1 MCHTFSACCAGLFKR
16 QGTCHSSLNPIFCIP
31 LPKLSSGAMQ
41 RVRSCAEGLLWKQAL
56 CQRQVRRRALV
67 SEVEPAEL
75 EAAIR
80 GGGAVVLDV
89 YAVWCSDLR
98 PRIFFAFGFTP
109 LLVATP
115 RVVCKAHPLELISA
129 LLVLFCLFL
138 TSKC

>member
-1 MCHTFSACCAGLFKR
+1 MCHTFSACCASLFKR
-16 QGTCHSSLNPIFCIP
+16 QGTCHSLNPIFCIP
-31 LPKLSSGAMQ
+31 IPKFPCG
-41 RVRSCAEGLLWKQAL
+41 VVHEGLWQQAL
-56 CQRQVRRRALV
+56 CRQVRRRAV

-98 PRIFFAFGFTP
+98 QNLFCFRLHLF
-109 LLVATP
+109 LVAP
-115 RVVCKAHPLELISA
+115 IHPWLQPQWFAKYILSDSDSA
-129 LLVLFCLFL
+129 PLVLFCLL

>member
-1 MCHTFSACCAGLFKR
+1 MCHTFSACCASLFKR

-31 LPKLSSGAMQ
+31 IPKFSSGAM
-41 RVRSCAEGLLWKQAL
+41 RVCGVVHEGLLWKQAL
-56 CQRQVRRRALV
+56 CQRHVRRRALI

-98 PRIFFAFGFTP
+98 PRIFLF
-109 LLVATP
+109 
-115 RVVCKAHPLELISA
+115 SA
-129 LLVLFCLFL
+129 SPPFWLQPQE
-138 TSKC
+138 